1 MLANIVHANANA
13 KKGLSSNSSAMK
25 IMQLLDYDKTVKW
38 LFDQQKTP
46 QNIATVF
53 ARVASLKS
61 IYQIWF
67 KCSTSVDKGSLT
79 SARQPQSIAKHAW
92 AYGGSKLGIKLSNLF

>member
-1 MLANIVHANANA
+1 MLANIVHAIA

-25 IMQLLDYDKTVKW
+25 IMQLLDYDETVRW
-38 LFDQQKTP
+38 LCDHQKNP
-46 QNIATVF
+46 QNIANVF

-67 KCSTSVDKGSLT
+67 KCSTSVGNGSLT
-79 SARQPQSIAKHAW
+79 PARQPQNMKCVW
-92 AYGGSKLGIKLSNLF
+92 AYGGSKPGIKLLNLF

>member
-1 MLANIVHANANA
+1 MLANIAVHAIA

-25 IMQLLDYDKTVKW
+25 IMQLLDYDETVKW
-38 LFDQQKTP
+38 LFDQQKNP

-67 KCSTSVDKGSLT
+67 KCSTSVGNGSLI
-79 SARQPQSIAKHAW
+79 SARQPQNIAKCAW
-92 AYGGSKLGIKLSNLF
+92 AYGGSKLGIKLWNLF